1 MKLMP
6 IVYVTNMNTAID
18 FYTALGMKVGNK
30 GRGEMWTEL
39 EMGDFLLAL
48 HFIEQ
53 IPENQIGRVAL
64 SMVAEMPLEDVVNHL
79 KENGLT
85 LEREITD
92 EAFGRSILV
101 RDPDGLPI
109 QINEHDTELYT

>member
-6 IVYVTNMNTAID
+6 IVYVTNMDKAID

-30 GRGEMWTEL
+30 GRSAMWTEL

-48 HFIEQ
+48 HYIDKL
-53 IPENQIGRVAL
+53 PEKQIGRVEL
-64 SMVAEMPLEDVVNHL
+64 SMVTELPLEDVVNQI

-109 QINEHDTELYT
+109 QINEHEVELYT

>member
-6 IVYVTNMNTAID
+6 IVYITDMDTAIE
-18 FYTALGMKVGNK
+18 FYTALGMNVGNK
-30 GRGEMWTEL
+30 GRSNMWTEL

-48 HFIEQ
+48 HHID
-53 IPENQIGRVAL
+53 PLPANQIGRVELA
-64 SMVAEMPLEDVVNHL
+64 MVAEMPLEDVVNRL
-79 KENGLT
+79 KENGIV
-85 LEREITD
+85 LERDITD

-109 QINEHDTELYT
+109 QINEHEVELYT

>member
-6 IVYVTNMNTAID
+6 IVYVTNMDKAIE
-18 FYTALGMKVGNK
+18 FYSALGLQIGVQ
-30 GRGEMWTEL
+30 GRSAYWTEMV
-39 EMGDFLLAL
+39 MGDGVLAL
-48 HFIEQ
+48 HFIDQ
-53 IPENQIGRVAL
+53 LPKKQIGRVELA
-64 SMVAEMPLEDVVNHL
+64 MVAERPLENIVDDL
-79 KENGLT
+79 KQNGLT

-109 QINEHDTELYT
+109 QINEHETELYT